1 MNDKPEIRKMEF
13 VFTRIHFEGLFS
25 GGATQRIKD
34 FLSKSENQFIEEGRF
49 KWAFGDIDSQSI
61 NGDEIIFGRLGR
73 TVTQKFEIIYDQIKH
88 SYKKELIKSSE
99 AAYSNFFIMPR
110 LNILVLEGKYNL
122 SRGKFIKIFK
132 KFWQKYD
139 VAAEIG
145 FEFIKDEIE
154 IFETI
159 KTWDR
164 ITDAS
169 FDLIPSN
176 PSPRD
181 NWKPVDDIII
191 KASAKR
197 AKLKFE
203 NKEDSL
209 SKENSV
215 VQQSM
220 SMAADGYGEFK
231 LKGFKGNVGQV
242 FNSISKIIKKEIHSV
257 DDLKAIVGRIHQ
269 EVITIVRGDK
279 HNE

>member
-13 VFTRIHFEGLFS
+13 VFTRVHFEGLFAKD
-25 GGATQRIKD
+25 ATQRIKGS
-34 FLSKSENQFIEEGRF
+34 LLESEYKFIDEGRF

-73 TVTQKFEIIYDQIKH
+73 TVTQKFGTIYDQSKH
-88 SYKKELIKSSE
+88 SYRKELIKSSE
-99 AAYSNFFIMPR
+99 AAYSNFFIMPSF
-110 LNILVLEGKYNL
+110 NILVLEEKYNL
-122 SRGKFIKIFK
+122 SRNKFIKIFK
-132 KFWQKYD
+132 TFWQKQD
-139 VAAEIG
+139 GAEIG

-154 IFETI
+154 IFEII

-176 PSPRD
+176 PSSRD

-257 DDLKAIVGRIHQ
+257 DDLKAILGQIYE
-269 EVITIVRGDK
+269 EVVKIVRGNK